1 MTRPILRLL
10 RGVAEAVAI
19 SVAFGTALIWVIVL
33 VPGQ

>member
-10 RGVAEAVAI
+10 RGAAEAAVIAA
-19 SVAFGTALIWVIVL
+19 SMGLALIWVIVL